1 MGALLLQK
9 YETRICVCTQWI
21 AMLCGSVI
29 CQIRFALQHMH
40 SFFECQWKLH
50 AFIVGRPAVE
60 SQVILY
66 PTAYPIILASEN
78 TLAGKA
84 VLSRKQL
91 YNWQNHQAFKILFNI
106 VTDFTETFQKAF
118 EIQRSKIMYAAPY
131 SGYKA
136 VGLLLRHDVH
146 LCISLFWGL
155 STSKN

>member
-1 MGALLLQK
+1 
-9 YETRICVCTQWI
+9 
-21 AMLCGSVI
+21 
-29 CQIRFALQHMH
+29 MH

-118 EIQRSKIMYAAPY
+118 EI
-131 SGYKA
+131 
-136 VGLLLRHDVH
+136 
-146 LCISLFWGL
+146 
-155 STSKN
+155 